1 MKEETAMAAKSK
13 HIFIRRASAE
23 DARILSDMGE
33 LTFTRSY
40 ASIIAAKEL
49 ASYTRRAFAVEQ
61 LESELAMPEVTYF
74 LALAG
79 TIPCGYSKLGPT
91 EPPPTVE
98 GANPVELARLYV
110 LPERTGTGI
119 GTELLNVSLDAAVE
133 QDYHSCWLR
142 VWEGNDKAIE
152 FYRRWGFRQVGSELY
167 HVGKCSET
175 VLLMIRD
182 LARRSPG
189 ND

>member
-1 MKEETAMAAKSK
+1 MKKETAPAAKSK
-13 HIFIRRASAE
+13 TILIRRASPA
-23 DARILSDMGE
+23 DARTLSTMGE

-40 ASIIAAKEL
+40 ASIVPAQEL
-49 ASYTRRAFAVEQ
+49 ASYTRQAFSIEQ
-61 LESELAMPEVTYF
+61 IELELAARQITYF

-79 TIPCGYSKLGPT
+79 TIPCGYSKLAPT
-91 EPPPTVE
+91 PAPPAVE
-98 GANPVELARLYV
+98 GVKPVELARLYV

-119 GTELLNVSLDAAVE
+119 GTELLKASLDAAVE

-152 FYRRWGFRQVGSELY
+152 FYRRWGFREVGSEPY
-167 HVGKCSET
+167 RVGRCSRN

-189 ND
+189 NN